1 MAHHHEP
8 SSVTETQG
16 QEAKRN
22 EKDNMI
28 PTDTIEKLEQ
38 TWASISAL
46 CVTLDETQWKTQTLC
61 PGWTV
66 QDNVSHMIGTERFLH
81 GLPSSAVKAPPRD
94 YVKNAIGAS
103 NENEVEER
111 RSKLGNEVLAEWNEL
126 VAIRLAALKS
136 GDDTY
141 FAKEMMTPTGP
152 GTLADFLHIRVM
164 DCWVHEQDIRVALDL
179 PGNDESPSAHLSVDR
194 LLRTVPI
201 VVGKRAATP
210 EGETVVLNVT
220 GPVKRS
226 LVVTVTNGR
235 ATVVPTRPPYV
246 LAEVSM
252 NSNTFVALACGRIA
266 GADTRRR
273 VDLVGDSTVGLAVVD
288 NFNMMI

>member
-1 MAHHHEP
+1 
-8 SSVTETQG
+8 
-16 QEAKRN
+16 
-22 EKDNMI
+22 MI
-28 PTDTIEKLEQ
+28 PIDTIEKLEH

-46 CVTLDETQWKTQTLC
+46 CATLDEKQWKTQTLC

-81 GLPSSAVKAPPRD
+81 GLPASTVKAPQRE
-94 YVKNAIGAS
+94 YVKNPIGAA

-111 RSKLGNEVLAEWNEL
+111 RGKLGVEVLAEWNEL
-126 VAIRLAALKS
+126 VVTRLSALKS
-136 GDDTY
+136 GDDAY
-141 FAKEMMTPTGP
+141 FAREMMTPTGP

-164 DCWVHEQDIRVALDL
+164 DCWVHEQDIRTALGL
-179 PGNDESPSAHLSVDR
+179 PGNDDSPSAHLSVDR

-220 GPVKRS
+220 GPVTRNV
-226 LVVTVTNGR
+226 VVTVANGR
-235 ATVVPTRPPYV
+235 AAVVSIRPPQV
-246 LAEVSM
+246 RAEVSM
-252 NSNTFVALACGRIA
+252 DSNTFIALACGRISGSDA
-266 GADTRRR
+266 RSR
-273 VDLVGDSTVGLAVVD
+273 VDVVGDTTIGNAVID